1 MTQNNHIIVSLNPG
15 HTLPKLLSL
24 AQDRSD
30 DNEIEVLQKN
40 TKTHKVSV
48 KMLMKLTPGIFV
60 LRYVSK

>member
-1 MTQNNHIIVSLNPG
+1 VTQNNHIIVSLNPG

>member
-1 MTQNNHIIVSLNPG
+1 VTQNNHIIVSLNPG

-30 DNEIEVLQKN
+30 DNEIEVLEKN
-40 TKTHKVSV
+40 TKTQKVSV

-60 LRYVSK
+60 LKYVSK

>member
-30 DNEIEVLQKN
+30 DNEIEVLEKN
-40 TKTHKVSV
+40 TKTQKVSV

-60 LRYVSK
+60 LKYVSK

>member
-1 MTQNNHIIVSLNPG
+1 VTQNNHIIVSLNPG

-40 TKTHKVSV
+40 TKTQKVSV